1 MSNQRPSLFAR
12 PPGVRV
18 LSEDEGHVAAMCNRV
33 FVIVWKQ
40 AISLPAVIA
49 LGQTLR
55 EAAPASPGGRVGTFT
70 VIERGYALPK
80 NEARDQMVAA
90 MRGSPI
96 AFTLVVYEESGFVAA
111 AIRGILTGMSLLV
124 GPALPIHLSATVAE
138 GALWVE
144 KNAPSYATAAE
155 LEAGIRELRTVKR

>member
-1 MSNQRPSLFAR
+1 M
-12 PPGVRV
+12 
-18 LSEDEGHVAAMCNRV
+18 
-33 FVIVWKQ
+33 
-40 AISLPAVIA
+40 IA

-70 VIERGYALPK
+70 VVERGHALPTSG
-80 NEARDQMVAA
+80 ARDQMVAA

-111 AIRGILTGMSLLV
+111 AIRGFLTGISLLV

-144 KNAPSYATAAE
+144 KNAPPTRWLPSSKRASASSGRSSADGGSNQRSSSSIE
-155 LEAGIRELRTVKR
+155 VAWLER